1 MRLYSYF
8 RSSSAW
14 RVRIVLA
21 HKNIPYEYV
30 AVNLA
35 PEALAQEAASYTSVN
50 PMRQV
55 PTLEWAEGDAVFRL
69 TQSVAIAEYLEETRP
84 SPPLLPKDP
93 VLRAYVRRAVELV
106 NSGIQP
112 LQNSAT
118 LARVREIGT
127 EDDVTQ
133 WMDSVM
139 SRGLQALEIH
149 ARTVGRSHSVGE
161 QVSLADV
168 FLVPQLYNAR
178 RFGVDVARYPRLL
191 EIEAT
196 LASIPAFA
204 KAHPD
209 VQPDSPRGRFGSG
222 KAMS

>member
-1 MRLYSYF
+1 MRLFSYF

-21 HKNIPYEYV
+21 YKNVPYEYV

-35 PEALAQEAASYTSVN
+35 PDALGQESASYGSVN

-55 PTLEWAEGDAVFRL
+55 PTLEWAEGDSLIRL

-84 SPPLLPKDP
+84 TPPLLPKDP
-93 VLRAYVRRAVELV
+93 VHRAYVRRAVELV

-112 LQNSAT
+112 LQNSTT
-118 LARVREIGT
+118 LARVRELGS
-127 EDDVTQ
+127 ESDVTE
-133 WMDSVM
+133 WTEGAI
-139 SRGLQALEIH
+139 SRGFGALEVH
-149 ARTVGRSHSVGE
+149 ARTVGRSFSVGD
-161 QVSLADV
+161 QPSLADV

-196 LASIPAFA
+196 LASLPAFV

-222 KAMS
+222 KATT

>member
-21 HKNIPYEYV
+21 QKAIDYEYV
-30 AVNLA
+30 PVNLGPDHLGQNA
-35 PEALAQEAASYTSVN
+35 EGYSAVN

-55 PTLEWAEGDAVFRL
+55 PTLEWTDGVMPVRL
-69 TQSVAIAEYLEETRP
+69 TQSVAIAEYLEEICP
-84 SPPLLPKDP
+84 SPPLLPKAP
-93 VLRAYVRRAVELV
+93 VKRAEVRRAVELV

-118 LARVREIGT
+118 MTKVREIGT
-127 EDDVTQ
+127 ESDVAE
-133 WMDSVM
+133 WMDDAIT
-139 SRGLQALEIH
+139 RGLSALESH
-149 ARTVGRSHSVGE
+149 ARTIGGAFSVGDDL
-161 QVSLADV
+161 SLADV

-178 RFGVDVARYPRLL
+178 RFGVDLVRYPKLL
-191 EIEAT
+191 EIESRAT
-196 LASIPAFA
+196 ALPAFA

-209 VQPDSPRGRFGSG
+209 VQPDSPQRQVDGRSTP
-222 KAMS
+222 